1 MLCTLY
7 VVAEGVRR
15 REEIQEAAMFTGI
28 QSTNS
33 LGIEGNAWIWG
44 WRDMEKRMGHMSDVD
59 QWPVVVEP
67 HS

>member
-1 MLCTLY
+1 MHVCKRESIESHEIGCGLTMLCTLY

-33 LGIEGNAWIWG
+33 LGIEGNA
-44 WRDMEKRMGHMSDVD
+44 
-59 QWPVVVEP
+59 
-67 HS
+67 